1 MKEPVEN
8 ETDLKCP
15 VCERNLFLIQYETK
29 IPFDDDIY
37 IMTYYCRN
45 CGYRKTETY
54 GKDEKDPVRITFKVS
69 VPDDLRTIVY
79 RSSRADIYIPEMEAS
94 IDAAE
99 HSNGE
104 ITTVEGIIYRIYE
117 NLRIMRSDDTDSK
130 RLDEIR
136 KRMESILN
144 GKFDEFTVIMTD
156 ESGKSVIQSDKA
168 IIEKI

>member
-1 MKEPVEN
+1 MEKPAEN

-15 VCERNLFLIQYETK
+15 VCERNLFLIRYETK
-29 IPFDDDIY
+29 IPFDGDIY

-69 VPDDLRTIVY
+69 EPDDLRTIVY

-99 HSNGE
+99 HSSGE
-104 ITTVEGIIYRIYE
+104 ITTVEGIIYGIYE
-117 NLRIMRSDDTDSK
+117 NLQIMYSDDTD
-130 RLDEIR
+130 RQRMDEIK